1 MFIDFQKFE
10 SKTCRFFFILCRY
23 LASVGPPDQI
33 VPDIDSAQDQEEA
46 ELPKTQLEKTAELE
60 LRLNKMRDGFLI
72 KDQQITVARETI
84 MQPPIRRI
92 NEDARPLTAAE
103 ILANRHFF

>member
-1 MFIDFQKFE
+1 MKVASFI
-10 SKTCRFFFILCRY
+10 FFRY
-23 LASVGPPDQI
+23 LAACVGPPDQV
-33 VPDIDSAQDQEEA
+33 VPDVDSAQEERET

-60 LRLNKMRDGFLI
+60 LRLNKMRDDFLI
-72 KDQQITVARETI
+72 KDQQISVARETI

>member
-84 MQPPIRRI
+84 MQPPISK
-92 NEDARPLTAAE
+92 N
-103 ILANRHFF
+103 